1 MSAAHNSSEIRLQ
14 RSSDQDCGIVMH
26 EPAVAE
32 IPSHR
37 RSLTGTFLVAVV
49 GLLGVVA
56 LFETGAP
63 ERPCLHLRDVLR
75 TVSFCPS

>member
-1 MSAAHNSSEIRLQ
+1 
-14 RSSDQDCGIVMH
+14 MH

-37 RSLTGTFLVAVV
+37 RSLKGTFLVAVV

-63 ERPCLHLRDVLR
+63 ERPRLHLCGMLHA
-75 TVSFCPS
+75 VSFCPS